1 MFEIFWR
8 KISNINL
15 QGRINIV
22 YIIYIPDIV
31 KYVDFFKGSDWVGM
45 IVEMRVQDLII
56 KYHDLFDII
65 AIHNMTNS
73 LFENYEAG
81 KLFGFVHNI
90 QFSEII

>member
-1 MFEIFWR
+1 M
-8 KISNINL
+8 
-15 QGRINIV
+15 V
-22 YIIYIPDIV
+22 
-31 KYVDFFKGSDWVGM
+31 
-45 IVEMRVQDLII
+45 VEMRVQDLII

-73 LFENYEAG
+73 LFKNYEAG